1 MKKALFT
8 LLCSSSLISGCYEPM
23 SSGPAASHEGVKIPS
38 VNEMA
43 KQKERQFAQQLTA
56 LQARNPEAE
65 AQASINQGEKYFLCG
80 AGRSRTVPGVAPE
93 VFAQRQNNC
102 PVRCLDGVSDAL
114 YGENHR
120 RYLTAALE
128 YSERW
133 NRVMLE
139 ACR

>member
-1 MKKALFT
+1 MKKILLT
-8 LLCSSSLISGCYEPM
+8 LLCSGSLNACYEPT
-23 SSGPAASHEGVKIPS
+23 SPVPTDNNGSVHIPS
-38 VNEMA
+38 AAEIA
-43 KQKERQFAQQLTA
+43 ARQEQHYAQQIPI
-56 LQARNPEAE
+56 LQARNPGEDART
-65 AQASINQGEKYFLCG
+65 AINQGKQYFLCG
-80 AGRSRTVPGVAPE
+80 AGRGSTVPGIPAGT
-93 VFAQRQNNC
+93 FAGVSGNC

-120 RYLTAALE
+120 RYLTVALV